1 MADFAAVPGNAPIVD
16 GHLDLAENATIFGR
30 DLTRTAHETR
40 ALERLH
46 ARQATVS
53 IPDLRRG
60 GVAVVL
66 ATVTPGFL
74 AKDVAGVAFIPRS
87 AIYETAA
94 EAEVQALL
102 QVALYESWERDGL
115 VRLIKSGTDL
125 ESHLRLWRDDGTPGL
140 VMLME
145 GADPIVR
152 VADLPRWWR
161 RGLRVIGLTF
171 GDTRYGAGVAGGSF
185 PPKPGG
191 LTAEGFAMLDAM
203 GELGFGWDVSHL
215 AEEGL
220 WQGLRRG
227 YPHLCASHANAR
239 ALTATDRHL
248 TDDAIKAIADRDG
261 VIGLVLSNGF
271 LEPRW
276 RNCRSMEVSVARHF
290 RAHAEHIASV
300 AGWRHV
306 GIGSDLDGGFGLEE
320 SPIEIDTVADLRV
333 VGTAV
338 PESARETVMG
348 GNWLRFLRATLPR
361 NS

>member
-1 MADFAAVPGNAPIVD
+1 MAIRCGAGQRTDVD
-16 GHLDLAENATIFGR
+16 GHLDLAENTTIFGR

-40 ALERLH
+40 VLERLH

-74 AKDVAGVAFIPRS
+74 AKDVAGVAFILDPRS
-87 AIYETAA
+87 TKP
-94 EAEVQALL
+94 LL
-102 QVALYESWERDGL
+102 RLRFRLSCKLRFTSLGRGTV

-152 VADLPRWWR
+152 VADPRWWR

-227 YPHLCASHANAR
+227 YPHLCASHTNAR

-248 TDDAIKAIADRDG
+248 TDEAIKAIADRDG
-261 VIGLVLSNGF
+261 VIGLVLSSGF

-306 GIGSDLDGGFGLEE
+306 ASARISMEDSASKRVRLNRH
-320 SPIEIDTVADLRV
+320 SRRLRV

-338 PESARETVMG
+338 PESSRETVMG
-348 GNWLRFLRATLPR
+348 GNWLRFLRATLPK